1 MMRLLSEPMNCL
13 RLSNIEKLAASLARG
28 AAMELYLTPKP
39 GLVDLVDSGSHTDL
53 SLEIMERSVG
63 YITEYLDEIKTSL
76 ISNEPFE
83 CQRLI
88 AVRAEQRLYDNLGT
102 NTHKGYIFLSGMLLI
117 ASWHAPS
124 QDEES
129 VRFTLSTMSME
140 FFHSRDE
147 HLSNGHKARQKYNAG
162 GIIQE
167 SLNGFPTLFLEA
179 LPAFRNAHLL
189 HGCFRTASFAMLA
202 RLMQTVEDTTT
213 LHRGGQIGLS
223 RVKRDGR
230 GLEQIIADGGD
241 FTVFLQG
248 LNREYIRMNL
258 TIGGIADMVGLTYG
272 YLLACG
278 EITETAATGYDI
290 IYDPLFGNADCQS
303 PALL

>member
-1 MMRLLSEPMNCL
+1 
-13 RLSNIEKLAASLARG
+13 
-28 AAMELYLTPKP
+28 MELYLTPKP
-39 GLVDLVDSGSHTDL
+39 GLVDLADSGSHTDL

-63 YITEYLDEIKTSL
+63 YISEYLDEIKISL

-88 AVRAEQRLYDNLGT
+88 AMRAEQRLYDNLNT

-117 ASWHAPS
+117 ASWHS
-124 QDEES
+124 VSHGEES
-129 VRFTLSTMSME
+129 VRSALSAISTL
-140 FFHSRDE
+140 FFKIRDE
-147 HLSNGHKARQKYNAG
+147 QDSNGHKARQKYNAG

-167 SLNGFPTLFLEA
+167 SINGFPTLFLEA
-179 LPAFRNAHLL
+179 LPAFRNAYLL
-189 HGCFRTASFAMLA
+189 HGCFRIASFTMLA

-213 LHRGGQIGLS
+213 LHRCGQIGLT

-230 GLEQIIADGGD
+230 RLEQIIADGGD
-241 FTVFLQG
+241 YTAFLDG
-248 LNREYIRMNL
+248 LNSEYIRMNL

-278 EITETAATGYDI
+278 EISEVASMGYDI
-290 IYDPLFGNADCQS
+290 IYDSLFVTAGCQI
-303 PALL
+303 PALP

>member
-1 MMRLLSEPMNCL
+1 MNCL
-13 RLSNIEKLAASLARG
+13 RLSNIEKLTASLARG

-39 GLVDLVDSGSHTDL
+39 GLVDLADSGSHTDL

-63 YITEYLDEIKTSL
+63 YISEYLDEIKVSL

-83 CQRLI
+83 RQRLI

-117 ASWHAPS
+117 ASWHAKS

-129 VRFTLSTMSME
+129 VRSTLSVMSME
-140 FFHSRDE
+140 FFNARDE

-167 SLNGFPTLFLEA
+167 SINGFPTLFEEA
-179 LPAFRNAHLL
+179 LPVFRKANAL

-213 LHRGGQIGLS
+213 LHRGGQIGLT

-230 GLEQIIADGGD
+230 RLEQIIADGGD
-241 FTVFLQG
+241 YTAFLQG
-248 LNREYIRMNL
+248 LNCEYIRMNL

-272 YLLACG
+272 YLLASG
-278 EITETAATGYDI
+278 DVLEAGSPFYEINF
-290 IYDPLFGNADCQS
+290 DPLSEVYGHQT
-303 PALL
+303 PLTL

>member
-1 MMRLLSEPMNCL
+1 
-13 RLSNIEKLAASLARG
+13 
-28 AAMELYLTPKP
+28 MELYLTPKP
-39 GLVDLVDSGSHTDL
+39 GLVDLADSGSHTDL

-63 YITEYLDEIKTSL
+63 YISEYLDEVKTSL
-76 ISNEPFE
+76 VSNEPFE

-88 AVRAEQRLYDNLGT
+88 AMRAEQRLYDNLGT

-117 ASWHAPS
+117 ASWHSAG

-129 VRFTLSTMSME
+129 VRSTLSAMSRE
-140 FFHSRDE
+140 FFNTRDA
-147 HLSNGHKARQKYNAG
+147 HVSNGHKVRQKYNAG

-167 SLNGFPTLFLEA
+167 SINGFPTLFEEA
-179 LPAFRNAHLL
+179 LPAFREASVL

-230 GLEQIIADGGD
+230 RLEQVVADGGD
-241 FTVFLQG
+241 YTLFLQG
-248 LNREYIRMNL
+248 LNCEYIRMNL
-258 TIGGIADMVGLTYG
+258 TIGGIADMVGLAYG

-278 EITETAATGYDI
+278 KISE
-290 IYDPLFGNADCQS
+290 ADSVFLRCYLDALPVGLDLQV
-303 PALL
+303 PAF

>member
-1 MMRLLSEPMNCL
+1 MNCL
-13 RLSNIEKLAASLARG
+13 RLSNIEKLTASLARG

-39 GLVDLVDSGSHTDL
+39 GLVDLADSGSHADL

-63 YITEYLDEIKTSL
+63 YISEYLDEIKTSL
-76 ISNEPFE
+76 VNDEPFE

-88 AVRAEQRLYDNLGT
+88 AVRAEQRLYKNLGT

-117 ASWHAPS
+117 ASWHATA

-129 VRFTLSTMSME
+129 VRSTLTEISME
-140 FFHSRDE
+140 FFNSRAE
-147 HLSNGHKARQKYNAG
+147 HLSNGHKARQKYKAG

-167 SLNGFPTLFLEA
+167 SIDGFPTLFQDA
-179 LPAFRNAHLL
+179 LPAFRKAFLL
-189 HGCFRTASFAMLA
+189 HDCFRTASFAMLA

-230 GLEQIIADGGD
+230 RLEQIILDGGD
-241 FTVFLQG
+241 YTVFLEG
-248 LNREYIRMNL
+248 LNSEYIRMNL
-258 TIGGIADMVGLTYG
+258 TIGGIADMVGLSYG

-278 EITETAATGYDI
+278 EISETDATAYGLNFDLLSAEA
-290 IYDPLFGNADCQS
+290 IYQTPVLQ
-303 PALL
+303 

>member
-1 MMRLLSEPMNCL
+1 
-13 RLSNIEKLAASLARG
+13 
-28 AAMELYLTPKP
+28 MELYLTPKP
-39 GLVDLVDSGSHTDL
+39 GLVDLADSGSHTDL

-63 YITEYLDEIKTSL
+63 YIFEYLDEVKTSL
-76 ISNEPFE
+76 ISNQPFE
-83 CQRLI
+83 YQRLI

-117 ASWHAPS
+117 ASWHATA

-129 VRFTLSTMSME
+129 VRSALAEISME
-140 FFHSRDE
+140 FFNSRDE

-167 SLNGFPTLFLEA
+167 SVNGFPTLFQDA
-179 LPAFRNAHLL
+179 LPAFRKAFLL
-189 HGCFRTASFAMLA
+189 HDCFRTASFAMLA

-223 RVKRDGR
+223 RVRRDGR
-230 GLEQIIADGGD
+230 RLEQIILDGGD
-241 FTVFLQG
+241 YTVFLEG
-248 LNREYIRMNL
+248 LNSEYIRMNL
-258 TIGGIADMVGLTYG
+258 TIGGIADMVALSYG

-278 EITETAATGYDI
+278 EISEADSTAYGLNFDSLSAESV
-290 IYDPLFGNADCQS
+290 CQT
-303 PALL
+303 PVLQ

>member
-1 MMRLLSEPMNCL
+1 MRLLSEPMNCL
-13 RLSNIEKLAASLARG
+13 RLSNIEKLTASLARG

-39 GLVDLVDSGSHTDL
+39 GLVDLSDSGSHTDL

-63 YITEYLDEIKTSL
+63 YISEYLDEVKTSL
-76 ISNEPFE
+76 VNNEPFE

-117 ASWHAPS
+117 ASWHAPAE
-124 QDEES
+124 DEES
-129 VRFTLSTMSME
+129 IRFTLSTMSMD

-167 SLNGFPTLFLEA
+167 SVNGFPTLFLEA
-179 LPAFRNAHLL
+179 LPAFRNAYLL
-189 HGCFRTASFAMLA
+189 HGCFMTASFAMLS

-230 GLEQIIADGGD
+230 RLEQIIMDGGD
-241 FTVFLQG
+241 YISFLQG

-278 EITETAATGYDI
+278 EIEEKDSIAYGLNLDPFSDES
-290 IYDPLFGNADCQS
+290 IYQTPLLQ
-303 PALL
+303 